1 MNYRVNNNERGFVPF
16 IIGGALGY
24 GIGTYTRPNS
34 QFYPVYY
41 PPVYYQ
47 PYPVYPYYRR

>member
-24 GIGTYTRPNS
+24 GIGTYARPNY
-34 QFYPVYY
+34 QFY
-41 PPVYYQ
+41 PVYYQ

>member
-16 IIGGALGY
+16 IIGVALGY
-24 GIGTYTRPNS
+24 VIGTYARPNY